1 MDFQVLFNVAV
12 GVASVMGGWVLNR
25 IYVSLDKLD
34 ADVREMPRVYVQKDD
49 FKSAITD
56 IKSDI
61 RAGFQQID
69 KTLNTI
75 FDRLSEKVDK

>member
-69 KTLNTI
+69 KTLSTI